1 MFLFRTNCLSLATFQ
16 HALPNLYFNA
26 FSLSSLYLPHSIAVQ
41 FFQVARR
48 LGRLRDLL
56 SADPSLRA
64 PRIALGCLD
73 GIGYLTAL
81 GRRYLR
87 HLEIAEPLTEIL
99 RLLVAYSGSDAL
111 KTALVAD
118 GRVVRRDRFVMI

>member
-1 MFLFRTNCLSLATFQ
+1 VFLIRTNYLSLATFQ
-16 HALPNLYFNA
+16 HALPNLYFKA
-26 FSLSSLYLPHSIAVQ
+26 FSLSFLYFSHSIAVQ
-41 FFQVARR
+41 SFQVARR

-64 PRIALGCLD
+64 PRVALGCLD

-87 HLEIAEPLTEIL
+87 HLEIAEPLTEIM

-118 GRVVRRDRFVMI
+118 GRVVRSDRFVII